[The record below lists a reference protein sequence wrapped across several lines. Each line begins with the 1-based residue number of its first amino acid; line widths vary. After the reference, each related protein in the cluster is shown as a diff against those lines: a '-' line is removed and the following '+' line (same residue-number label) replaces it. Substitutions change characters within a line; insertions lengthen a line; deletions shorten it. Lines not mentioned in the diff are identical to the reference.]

1 MKDLARL
8 GVSALALLTLMVF
21 ASVVLWVGVP
31 VGWLWI
37 GSKIQVATDNLGAA
51 VGAMLFGTV
60 ATVGLLVPVLGWLTR
75 AYQRS
80 RTARGLE
87 DTGSFPLEVTLVC
100 TACLA
105 MVAFVVWFFG
115 FSGSAPLP
123 VPEP

>member
-1 MKDLARL
+1 MRDLARL
-8 GVSALALLTLMVF
+8 GVSAVALLALIFV
-21 ASVVLWVGVP
+21 ASLVLWVGVP

-51 VGAMLFGTV
+51 VGAMLFGAV
-60 ATVGLLVPVLGWLTR
+60 ATVGALVAALGWLTR

-100 TACLA
+100 SACVA
-105 MVAFVVWFFG
+105 MLAFVVWFFG